1 MWKIQLLR
9 HSLDNVRAVLKLQD
23 FSRKDTCVIVT
34 RKPVLGCLIEMTV
47 LKNQQQTDEYYMRR
61 ALELAK
67 QGEALGEVPV
77 GAVIV
82 KDGEIIGE
90 GFNQPI
96 SSHDPTAHA
105 EVVALRDAASRIENY
120 RLVDCT
126 LYVTIEPCTMCAGSL
141 IHARIKRLVFGAT
154 EPKSGV
160 VGSNGNVLLLP
171 HFNHS
176 IEIVSGVL
184 ADECSAA
191 MSNFFATRRAARK
204 S

>member
-1 MWKIQLLR
+1 MKSQAE
-9 HSLDNVRAVLKLQD
+9 LD
-23 FSRKDTCVIVT
+23 
-34 RKPVLGCLIEMTV
+34 EH
-47 LKNQQQTDEYYMRR
+47 YMRR
-61 ALELAK
+61 ALELAR

-82 KDGEIIGE
+82 RDGEIIGE

-105 EVVALRDAASRIENY
+105 EVVALRDASTRIENY
-120 RLVDCT
+120 RLINCT

-160 VGSNGNVLLLP
+160 VGSNDNALLLP
-171 HFNHS
+171 HFNHA
-176 IEIVSGVL
+176 IETVSGVL
-184 ADECSAA
+184 AQECSAA
-191 MSNFFATRRAARK
+191 MSDFFASRRAARK
-204 S
+204 G

>member
-1 MWKIQLLR
+1 ME
-9 HSLDNVRAVLKLQD
+9 S
-23 FSRKDTCVIVT
+23 
-34 RKPVLGCLIEMTV
+34 
-47 LKNQQQTDEYYMRR
+47 QQQTDEHYMRR

-67 QGEALGEVPV
+67 KGEILGEVPV

-82 KDGEIIGE
+82 KDDKIIGE

-96 SSHDPTAHA
+96 SSCDPTAHA

-120 RLVDCT
+120 RLTGCT

-160 VGSNGNVLLLP
+160 VGSNDNALLLP
-171 HFNHS
+171 HFNHN
-176 IEIVSGVL
+176 IEIVSDVL
-184 ADECSAA
+184 ADECSSI
-191 MSNFFATRRAARK
+191 MSNFFAARRAARK

>member
-1 MWKIQLLR
+1 
-9 HSLDNVRAVLKLQD
+9 
-23 FSRKDTCVIVT
+23 
-34 RKPVLGCLIEMTV
+34 
-47 LKNQQQTDEYYMRR
+47 MRR
-61 ALELAK
+61 AMELAK

-82 KDGEIIGE
+82 KDGGIIGE

-105 EVVALRDAASRIENY
+105 EVVALRNAASSIQNY
-120 RLVDCT
+120 RLVGCT

-141 IHARIKRLVFGAT
+141 IHSRIKRLVFGAC

-160 VGSNGNVLLLP
+160 VGSNDNALLLP
-171 HFNHS
+171 HFNHA
-176 IEIVSGVL
+176 IEVTSGVL
-184 ADECSAA
+184 AAECSAL
-191 MSNFFATRRAARK
+191 MSNFFAARRAARK

>member
-1 MWKIQLLR
+1 MKSQAE
-9 HSLDNVRAVLKLQD
+9 LD
-23 FSRKDTCVIVT
+23 
-34 RKPVLGCLIEMTV
+34 EH
-47 LKNQQQTDEYYMRR
+47 YMRR
-61 ALELAK
+61 ALELAR

-82 KDGEIIGE
+82 RDGEIIGE

-105 EVVALRDAASRIENY
+105 EVVALRDASTRIENY
-120 RLVDCT
+120 RLINCT

-160 VGSNGNVLLLP
+160 VGSNDNALLLP
-171 HFNHS
+171 HFNHT
-176 IEIVSGVL
+176 IETVSGVL
-184 ADECSAA
+184 AQECSAA
-191 MSNFFATRRAARK
+191 MSDFFASSRAARK
-204 S
+204 G

>member
-1 MWKIQLLR
+1 
-9 HSLDNVRAVLKLQD
+9 
-23 FSRKDTCVIVT
+23 
-34 RKPVLGCLIEMTV
+34 MTE
-47 LKNQQQTDEYYMRR
+47 LEIQQQTDERYMRR

-96 SSHDPTAHA
+96 SSCDPTAHA

-120 RLVDCT
+120 RLTGCT
-126 LYVTIEPCTMCAGSL
+126 LYVTIEPCSMCVGSL
-141 IHARIKRLVFGAT
+141 IHARIKQLVFGAT

-160 VGSNGNVLLLP
+160 VGSNDNALLLP

-176 IEIVSGVL
+176 IETTSGVL
-184 ADECSAA
+184 AEECSAV
-191 MSNFFATRRAARK
+191 MSNFFAARRAARK

>member
-1 MWKIQLLR
+1 MNSQ
-9 HSLDNVRAVLKLQD
+9 
-23 FSRKDTCVIVT
+23 T
-34 RKPVLGCLIEMTV
+34 E
-47 LKNQQQTDEYYMRR
+47 TDEHYMRH

-82 KDGEIIGE
+82 KDDQIIGE

-96 SSHDPTAHA
+96 SSCDPTAHA

-120 RLVDCT
+120 RLSGCT

-141 IHARIKRLVFGAT
+141 IHARIKRLVFGAM

-160 VGSNGNVLLLP
+160 VGSNDNTLLLP

-176 IEIVSGVL
+176 IETVSGVL
-184 ADECSAA
+184 ADECSAI
-191 MSNFFATRRAARK
+191 MSGFFAARRAARK
-204 S
+204 G

>member
-1 MWKIQLLR
+1 MNSQ
-9 HSLDNVRAVLKLQD
+9 A
-23 FSRKDTCVIVT
+23 
-34 RKPVLGCLIEMTV
+34 E
-47 LKNQQQTDEYYMRR
+47 TDEHYMRR

-82 KDGEIIGE
+82 KDAQIIGE

-96 SSHDPTAHA
+96 SSCDPTAHA

-120 RLVDCT
+120 RLTGCT

-141 IHARIKRLVFGAT
+141 IHARIKRLVFGAA

-160 VGSNGNVLLLP
+160 VGSNDNALLLP
-171 HFNHS
+171 HFNHN
-176 IEIVSGVL
+176 IETVTGVL
-184 ADECSAA
+184 ADECSAI
-191 MSNFFATRRAARK
+191 MSGFFAARRAARK
-204 S
+204 G

>member
-1 MWKIQLLR
+1 M
-9 HSLDNVRAVLKLQD
+9 
-23 FSRKDTCVIVT
+23 DT
-34 RKPVLGCLIEMTV
+34 
-47 LKNQQQTDEYYMRR
+47 QQQTDEHFMHR
-61 ALELAK
+61 AMELAK

-96 SSHDPTAHA
+96 SSCDPTAHA

-141 IHARIKRLVFGAT
+141 VHARIKRLVFGAA

-160 VGSNGNVLLLP
+160 VGSNDNVLLLP

-176 IEIVSGVL
+176 IEIVPGIL
-184 ADECSAA
+184 AEECSTA
-191 MSNFFATRRAARK
+191 MSDFFAARRAARK
-204 S
+204 G

>member
-1 MWKIQLLR
+1 M
-9 HSLDNVRAVLKLQD
+9 
-23 FSRKDTCVIVT
+23 DT
-34 RKPVLGCLIEMTV
+34 L
-47 LKNQQQTDEYYMRR
+47 QQTHEYFMRH
-61 ALELAK
+61 AMELAQ

-96 SSHDPTAHA
+96 TSHDPTAHA

-120 RLVDCT
+120 RLTDCT

-141 IHARIKRLVFGAT
+141 IHARIKQLVFGAN

-160 VGSNGNVLLLP
+160 VGSNDNALLLP
-171 HFNHS
+171 HFNHR
-176 IEIVSGVL
+176 IEVVSGVL
-184 ADECSAA
+184 AEECSAM
-191 MSNFFATRRAARK
+191 MSNFFAARRAARK
-204 S
+204 N

>member
-1 MWKIQLLR
+1 MKSQTE
-9 HSLDNVRAVLKLQD
+9 LD
-23 FSRKDTCVIVT
+23 
-34 RKPVLGCLIEMTV
+34 EH
-47 LKNQQQTDEYYMRR
+47 YMRR
-61 ALELAK
+61 ALELAR

-82 KDGEIIGE
+82 RDGEIIGE

-105 EVVALRDAASRIENY
+105 EVVALRDASTRIENY
-120 RLVDCT
+120 RLINCT

-160 VGSNGNVLLLP
+160 VGSNDNALLLP
-171 HFNHS
+171 HFNHT
-176 IEIVSGVL
+176 IETVSGVL
-184 ADECSAA
+184 AQECSAA
-191 MSNFFATRRAARK
+191 MSDFFASRRAARK
-204 S
+204 G

>member
-1 MWKIQLLR
+1 MEN
-9 HSLDNVRAVLKLQD
+9 HSELD
-23 FSRKDTCVIVT
+23 
-34 RKPVLGCLIEMTV
+34 EH
-47 LKNQQQTDEYYMRR
+47 YMRR

-96 SSHDPTAHA
+96 SSCDPTAHA
-105 EVVALRDAASRIENY
+105 EVVALRDASSSIQNY
-120 RLVDCT
+120 RLIDCT

-160 VGSNGNVLLLP
+160 VGSNDNALLLP

-176 IEIVSGVL
+176 IETVSGIL
-184 ADECSAA
+184 AGECSAV
-191 MSNFFATRRAARK
+191 MSNFFAARRAARK
-204 S
+204 G

>member
-9 HSLDNVRAVLKLQD
+9 HNLDNFRAVLKLQD
-23 FSRKDTCVIVT
+23 FSRKVTCVIVV
-34 RKPVLGCLIEMTV
+34 REPALGHLVEMTEI
-47 LKNQQQTDEYYMRR
+47 KNQQQTDEYYMYR

-96 SSHDPTAHA
+96 SSCDPTAHA

-141 IHARIKRLVFGAT
+141 IHARIKRLVFGAA

-160 VGSNGNVLLLP
+160 VGSNDNALLLP

-176 IEIVSGVL
+176 IEVVSGVL
-184 ADECSAA
+184 ADECSAI
-191 MSNFFATRRAARK
+191 MSNFFTARRAARK
-204 S
+204 G

>member
-1 MWKIQLLR
+1 
-9 HSLDNVRAVLKLQD
+9 
-23 FSRKDTCVIVT
+23 
-34 RKPVLGCLIEMTV
+34 MTE
-47 LKNQQQTDEYYMRR
+47 LEIQQQTDERYMRR

-96 SSHDPTAHA
+96 SSCDPTAHA

-120 RLVDCT
+120 RLTGCT

-141 IHARIKRLVFGAT
+141 IHARIKQLVFGAT

-160 VGSNGNVLLLP
+160 VGSNDNALLLP

-176 IEIVSGVL
+176 IETTSGVL
-184 ADECSAA
+184 AEECSAV
-191 MSNFFATRRAARK
+191 MSNFFAARRAARK

>member
-1 MWKIQLLR
+1 VKT
-9 HSLDNVRAVLKLQD
+9 HAELD
-23 FSRKDTCVIVT
+23 
-34 RKPVLGCLIEMTV
+34 EH
-47 LKNQQQTDEYYMRR
+47 YMRR
-61 ALELAK
+61 ALQLAK

-82 KDGEIIGE
+82 RDDNIIGE

-105 EVVALRDAASRIENY
+105 EIVALRDAATRIENY
-120 RLVDCT
+120 RLTDCT
-126 LYVTIEPCTMCAGSL
+126 LYVTVEPCTMCAGSL
-141 IHARIKRLVFGAT
+141 IHARIKRLVFGAA

-160 VGSNGNVLLLP
+160 VGSNDNALLLP

-176 IEIVSGVL
+176 IEIASGVL
-184 ADECSAA
+184 AEECSAA
-191 MSNFFATRRAARK
+191 MSDFFAARRAARK

>member
-1 MWKIQLLR
+1 MTAMENQ
-9 HSLDNVRAVLKLQD
+9 SE
-23 FSRKDTCVIVT
+23 
-34 RKPVLGCLIEMTV
+34 LGEH
-47 LKNQQQTDEYYMRR
+47 YMRR

-82 KDGEIIGE
+82 KDDQIIGE

-96 SSHDPTAHA
+96 SSCDPTAHA

-120 RLVDCT
+120 RLSGCT

-160 VGSNGNVLLLP
+160 VGSNDNTLLLP

-176 IEIVSGVL
+176 IETVSGVL
-184 ADECSAA
+184 AEECSAI
-191 MSNFFATRRAARK
+191 MSNFFAARRAARK

>member
-1 MWKIQLLR
+1 M
-9 HSLDNVRAVLKLQD
+9 
-23 FSRKDTCVIVT
+23 TE
-34 RKPVLGCLIEMTV
+34 IET
-47 LKNQQQTDEYYMRR
+47 QQQIDEYYMLR

-67 QGEALGEVPV
+67 KGEALGEVPV

-96 SSHDPTAHA
+96 SSRDPTAHA
-105 EVVALRDAASRIENY
+105 EIVALRDAASHIENY
-120 RLVDCT
+120 RLTGCT

-160 VGSNGNVLLLP
+160 VGSNDNALLLP
-171 HFNHS
+171 HFNHL
-176 IEIVSGVL
+176 IEITSDVL
-184 ADECSAA
+184 TDECSSI
-191 MSNFFATRRAARK
+191 MSDFFARRRAARRR
-204 S
+204 

>member
-1 MWKIQLLR
+1 MKSQAE
-9 HSLDNVRAVLKLQD
+9 LD
-23 FSRKDTCVIVT
+23 
-34 RKPVLGCLIEMTV
+34 EH
-47 LKNQQQTDEYYMRR
+47 YMRR
-61 ALELAK
+61 ALELAR

-82 KDGEIIGE
+82 RDGEIIGE

-105 EVVALRDAASRIENY
+105 EVVALRDASTRIENY
-120 RLVDCT
+120 RLINCT

-160 VGSNGNVLLLP
+160 VGSNDNALLLP
-171 HFNHS
+171 HFNHT
-176 IEIVSGVL
+176 IETVSGVL
-184 ADECSAA
+184 AQECSAA
-191 MSNFFATRRAARK
+191 MSDFFASRRAARK
-204 S
+204 G

>member
-1 MWKIQLLR
+1 
-9 HSLDNVRAVLKLQD
+9 
-23 FSRKDTCVIVT
+23 
-34 RKPVLGCLIEMTV
+34 MTE
-47 LKNQQQTDEYYMRR
+47 LEAQTDEHYMRR

-67 QGEALGEVPV
+67 QGETLGEVPV

-82 KDGEIIGE
+82 KDDQIIGE

-96 SSHDPTAHA
+96 SSCDPTAHA

-120 RLVDCT
+120 RLTDCT

-160 VGSNGNVLLLP
+160 VGSNDNALLLP

-176 IEIVSGVL
+176 IETVSGVL
-184 ADECSAA
+184 SDECSAI
-191 MSNFFATRRAARK
+191 MSNFFTARRAARK
-204 S
+204 G

>member
-1 MWKIQLLR
+1 
-9 HSLDNVRAVLKLQD
+9 
-23 FSRKDTCVIVT
+23 
-34 RKPVLGCLIEMTV
+34 MTE
-47 LKNQQQTDEYYMRR
+47 LETQQQTHEHYMRR

-82 KDGEIIGE
+82 KDDKIIGE

-96 SSHDPTAHA
+96 SSCDPTAHA

-120 RLVDCT
+120 RLIDCT

-154 EPKSGV
+154 EPKAGV
-160 VGSNGNVLLLP
+160 VGSNDNALLLP

-176 IEIVSGVL
+176 IETVSGIL
-184 ADECSAA
+184 AEECSTA
-191 MSNFFATRRAARK
+191 MSDFFAARRAARK

>member
-1 MWKIQLLR
+1 MDTLQKTHEYFMR
-9 HSLDNVRAVLKLQD
+9 HA
-23 FSRKDTCVIVT
+23 
-34 RKPVLGCLIEMTV
+34 M
-47 LKNQQQTDEYYMRR
+47 
-61 ALELAK
+61 ELAQ

-120 RLVDCT
+120 RLTDCT

-141 IHARIKRLVFGAT
+141 IHARIRRLVFGAN

-160 VGSNGNVLLLP
+160 VGSNDNALLQP
-171 HFNHS
+171 HFNHR
-176 IEIVSGVL
+176 IEVVSGVL
-184 ADECSAA
+184 AEECSAM
-191 MSNFFATRRAARK
+191 MSNFFAARRAARK
-204 S
+204 N